1 MRESSLHEEKLEE
14 LLNKKAEVLIYA
26 VAEVVGIPGSLASIG
41 VSRFIGLPREK
52 KIEIFKRIV
61 KELCGVKQ

>member
-1 MRESSLHEEKLEE
+1 MRDNKLEE
-14 LLNKKAEVLIYA
+14 LLNKKVEVLIYA
-26 VAEVVGIPGSLASIG
+26 VAEIVGIPGPLASIA
-41 VSRFIGLPREK
+41 VKHFMSLPREK